1 MGLAIMMKFV
11 PSLGVVA
18 LAVAASGAPAFA
30 QTPTELNAPII
41 EAIQPDPAL
50 KELLPEKIQESGVIK
65 LATDAHY
72 PPCEIFADDNKTMI
86 GYEPDT
92 WNAIAKKLG
101 VTIEPTSIAF
111 DGLIPGVVSGR
122 YDVAMECMSDNAK
135 REEQVIFVNNAYAI
149 TAVFTLE
156 SNTTITSDP
165 KTLCGLT
172 IALPKGFDVAG
183 IVEKK
188 LIPHCEKNDLPT
200 ITMNEYPSSDA
211 TLLALYSGR
220 ADFVI
225 TDYAAI
231 EEIEKSAPKPI
242 RVVANP
248 LLPKLYLGMIV
259 NKDNMQ
265 LAEALLAGLKGIHAD
280 GAYDK
285 IMDNWGL
292 VDLKL
297 DEPGIN
303 LFTSR
308 PLPEPMP

>member
-1 MGLAIMMKFV
+1 MKEFLHPLGAVTMTLAII
-11 PSLGVVA
+11 GVA
-18 LAVAASGAPAFA
+18 GVAAAA
-30 QTPTELNAPII
+30 TPTEMSAPVI

-50 KELLPEKIQESGVIK
+50 KALLPKKIQDSGVIS

-72 PPCEIFADDNKTMI
+72 PPCEIFAEDNKTMI

-101 VTIEPTSIAF
+101 VKIEPVSIAF
-111 DGLIPGVVSGR
+111 DGLLPGVVSGR

-135 REEQVIFVNNAYAI
+135 REAQVIFINNSYAI

-156 SNTTITSDP
+156 TNTSISEDP
-165 KTLCGLT
+165 ATLCGLT
-172 IALPKGFDVAG
+172 IAIPKGFDVAG
-183 IVEKK
+183 IVEGK
-188 LIPHCEKNDLPT
+188 LNPHCEKVGKPAIKLA
-200 ITMNEYPSSDA
+200 EYPSSDA

-231 EEIEKSAPKPI
+231 DEMKKAAPKPI
-242 RVVANP
+242 RVVNDP

-259 NKDNMQ
+259 NKDNKQ
-265 LAEALLAGLKGIHAD
+265 LADALLAGLKAIKAD
-280 GAYDK
+280 GSYDK

-292 VDLKL
+292 TGLKL
-297 DEPGIN
+297 EEPGIN
-303 LFTSR
+303 LFSSK
-308 PLPEPMP
+308 PLPEPTP

>member
-1 MGLAIMMKFV
+1 MLTYNSHRFPLGAI
-11 PSLGVVA
+11 
-18 LAVAASGAPAFA
+18 VAAFGLLASQDVLAA
-30 QTPTELNAPII
+30 TPTELNAPII
-41 EAIQPDPAL
+41 DAIKPDPAL
-50 KELLPEKIQESGVIK
+50 KAMLPKKIQESGVIA

-72 PPCEIFADDNKTMI
+72 PPCEIFANDNKTMI

-101 VTIEPTSIAF
+101 VKIEPVSIAF
-111 DGLIPGVVSGR
+111 DGLLPGVVSKR
-122 YDVAMECMSDNAK
+122 YDVAMECMSDNVK

-156 SNTTITSDP
+156 TNKTITEDP
-165 KTLCGLT
+165 ETLCGLT
-172 IALPKGFDVAG
+172 IAIPKGFDVAAM
-183 IVEKK
+183 VENK
-188 LIPHCEKNDLPT
+188 LNPHCKNKGKPA
-200 ITMNEYPSSDA
+200 IKMNEYPSSDA

-231 EEIEKSAPKPI
+231 DEMKKSAPKPI
-242 RVVANP
+242 RIVANP

-259 NKDNMQ
+259 NKDNRQ
-265 LAEALLAGLKGIHAD
+265 LADALLAALKAIKVE

-292 VDLKL
+292 SELKL
-297 DEPGIN
+297 QEPGIN
-303 LFTSR
+303 LFSTK

>member
-1 MGLAIMMKFV
+1 MMKFV
-11 PSLGVVA
+11 PPLGAIA
-18 LAVAASGAPAFA
+18 LAIAACGSTALA

-41 EAIQPDPAL
+41 EAIKPDPAL
-50 KELLPEKIQESGVIK
+50 KAMLPQKIQDSGVIN

-72 PPCEIFADDNKTMI
+72 PPCEIFAEDNKTMI

-101 VTIEPTSIAF
+101 VTIEPVSTAF
-111 DGLIPGVVSGR
+111 DGLLPGVVSGR

-156 SNTTITSDP
+156 TNTSITEDP
-165 KTLCGLT
+165 DTLCGLT
-172 IALPKGFDVAG
+172 IAIPKGFDVAG
-183 IVEKK
+183 IVDSK
-188 LIPHCEKNDLPT
+188 LNPHCEKSGLAA
-200 ITMNEYPSSDA
+200 IKVNEYPSSDA
-211 TLLALYSGR
+211 TLLALYAGR
-220 ADFVI
+220 VDFVI

-231 EEIEKSAPKPI
+231 DEMKKSAPKPI
-242 RVVANP
+242 RVVSDP

-259 NKDNMQ
+259 NKDNKQ
-265 LAEALLAGLKGIHAD
+265 LADALLAGLKAIHDD
-280 GAYDK
+280 GSYDK

-292 VDLKL
+292 SDLKL
-297 DEPGIN
+297 EDPGIN
-303 LFTSR
+303 LFSSR